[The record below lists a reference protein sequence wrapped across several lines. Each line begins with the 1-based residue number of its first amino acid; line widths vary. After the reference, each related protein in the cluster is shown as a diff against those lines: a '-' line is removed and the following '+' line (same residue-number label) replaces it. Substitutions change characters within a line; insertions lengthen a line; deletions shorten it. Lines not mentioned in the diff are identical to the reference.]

1 MSVTPLLAI
10 AKVASLS
17 GRLGEQTILTTLD
30 SPLPFLSARRVV
42 EACAMMLPPMGFT
55 PPPAGNM
62 PPPPSRLAA
71 TTCHR
76 AYMST
81 AHMADASAKEKDKGI
96 MAKTMMPGLQR
107 HHRQTVD
114 VVRCD
119 CHQLQARA
127 QFGTTA
133 MLGWG
138 TGCYW
143 FTQRHQQARQ
153 LWV

>member
-1 MSVTPLLAI
+1 MSVTPLVPI

-71 TTCHR
+71 TTCHK
-76 AYMST
+76 ACMST
-81 AHMADASAKEKDKGI
+81 THMADASAEQNGKGI
-96 MAKTMMPGLQR
+96 MAKAMVPALQR
-107 HHRQTVD
+107 HHHV
-114 VVRCD
+114 
-119 CHQLQARA
+119 L
-127 QFGTTA
+127 
-133 MLGWG
+133 
-138 TGCYW
+138 
-143 FTQRHQQARQ
+143 
-153 LWV
+153 